1 MKIQLSDHFT
11 TGKLLRFVAPS
22 IVMMIFTSV
31 YGVVDGLF
39 VSNFVGKT
47 AFAAVNLIFPLL
59 MILGALGFMIGTG
72 GSALVARTLGEG
84 DSGRAQRYF
93 SMLVYVTIGGG
104 IVFSVLGLLF
114 LRPIAVLLGAQ
125 GAMLEDC
132 VVYGGILLAG
142 QTMFMLQ
149 NVFQSFLITAEKP
162 HFGLGVTVAAGLTN
176 IILDFLFIA
185 VFRWGVAGAAI
196 ATAASQFVGG
206 GVPLLYFA
214 RPNRSLLR
222 LGKTKLDS
230 RALLKAC
237 TNGSSEL
244 MTNLSS
250 SLVTVLYNFQ
260 LMQLAGEDGIA
271 AYGVIMYVNFIFIA
285 IFIGYSIGSAPVVGY
300 HHGAGNSTELKSL
313 FRKSLLLVGAAGV
326 ALTVAAEALALP
338 LTKIFVGYDA
348 ALLAMTCR
356 LSFVFAFVPAHRL
369 QHFQL
374 RLLYSAERR
383 LCFRR
388 YLVPAHAGV
397 PDSRGSGAARS
408 HGDGRHLARHRCGR
422 TSGSGGER
430 LVSVAKKGKIPLCL
444 NGAASNHILVG
455 GLGLGRQI
463 CQRDAVQIILHQR
476 VQLPPHGQ
484 RVAFGPARTFHRLLF
499 QAGHGGQA
507 ALRKPQNASHGILLG
522 RPCQPVAPAL
532 SAHACQKLAL
542 HQTFENALQIFF
554 RDILTPGNSFER
566 DISLCLVL
574 GQVNH
579 NTQRI
584 APLGGHHHTAV
595 PPFLF
600 VSSAAG
606 PFPRPFYCSA
616 IKSLSY

>member
-1 MKIQLSDHFT
+1 MRIQLSDHFT

-285 IFIGYSIGSAPVVGY
+285 IFIGYSIGSAPIVGY
-300 HHGAGNSTELKSL
+300 HYGAGHHDELKNLLRRSL
-313 FRKSLLLVGAAGV
+313 RIVGLFGISMLILAETCAG
-326 ALTVAAEALALP
+326 P
-338 LTKIFVGYDA
+338 LTQFFVGYDA
-348 ALLAMTCR
+348 ELQAMTNHGFR
-356 LSFVFAFVPAHRL
+356 LYCLAFLVNG
-369 QHFQL
+369 FNI
-374 RLLYSAERR
+374 YGSAFFTA
-383 LCFRR
+383 LN
-388 YLVPAHAGV
+388 
-397 PDSRGSGAARS
+397 
-408 HGDGRHLARHRCGR
+408 
-422 TSGSGGER
+422 
-430 LVSVAKKGKIPLCL
+430 
-444 NGAASNHILVG
+444 NGAVSAAISFL
-455 GLGLGRQI
+455 
-463 CQRDAVQIILHQR
+463 
-476 VQLPPHGQ
+476 
-484 RVAFGPARTFHRLLF
+484 RTLLF
-499 QAGHGGQA
+499 QIA
-507 ALRKPQNASHGILLG
+507 ALFLLPLFLGLNGIW
-522 RPCQPVAPAL
+522 L
-532 SAHACQKLAL
+532 SIFTAEILAL
-542 HQTFENALQIFF
+542 CVTITFFIKM
-554 RDILTPGNSFER
+554 RDKY
-566 DISLCLVL
+566 
-574 GQVNH
+574 H
-579 NTQRI
+579 Y
-584 APLGGHHHTAV
+584 A
-595 PPFLF
+595 
-600 VSSAAG
+600 
-606 PFPRPFYCSA
+606 
-616 IKSLSY
+616 